1 MTTLGIFLLGILVT
15 GITLAAVILIGLDE
29 AADPAHSRLEDLS
42 SIEKTLV
49 DRPDEGTERAD
60 RNPPEKLGENRM
72 A

>member
-15 GITLAAVILIGLDE
+15 GVTLAAVILIGLDE

-42 SIEKTLV
+42 SIERSLV

-60 RNPPEKLGENRM
+60 RNPPGELGENRT

>member
-1 MTTLGIFLLGILVT
+1 MMTLGIFLLGVLVAGVT
-15 GITLAAVILIGLDE
+15 FAAVILIGLDE

-42 SIEKTLV
+42 SIEKSLV

-60 RNPPEKLGENRM
+60 RNPPGELGKNRT